1 MKKEDKRPSDPL
13 EKTQDI
19 LKPIIKTVR
28 LWENITSVIFFVIIA
43 IIIAGIIF
51 LYAMNS

>member
-1 MKKEDKRPSDPL
+1 MKKEDKLPNDPL

-19 LKPIIKTVR
+19 LNPIVKSVR

-43 IIIAGIIF
+43 VIIAGVIF
-51 LYAMNS
+51 VYLMNR

>member
-1 MKKEDKRPSDPL
+1 MKKEDKQPNDPL

-19 LKPIIKTVR
+19 LKPIVKSVR

-43 IIIAGIIF
+43 VVIAGVIF
-51 LYAMNS
+51 IYAMNS